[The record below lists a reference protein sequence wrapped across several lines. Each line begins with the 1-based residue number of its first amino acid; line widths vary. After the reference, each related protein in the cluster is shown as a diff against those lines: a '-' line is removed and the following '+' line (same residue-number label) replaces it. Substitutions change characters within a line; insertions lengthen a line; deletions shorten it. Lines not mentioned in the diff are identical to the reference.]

1 MCNTHQQKNNYMTT
15 YLRISIKV
23 IMGVSLVLDT
33 VSIQL
38 YSQKSV
44 PWRDPSPH
52 TIQFVTV
59 DKNVQLEV
67 LDWGGN
73 GRPVILLAGGGN
85 TAHVFDEFA
94 PKLAIKYH
102 VYGITRRGFG
112 SSGFSTLEQVS
123 QLGDDI
129 LSVIDSLKL
138 NKPVL
143 IGHSIAGTELSSIAN
158 SHPDKISGLV
168 YLEAGY
174 LYAIDNGK
182 GATMKE
188 FLEISGPKPPSPGDN
203 DLTNFSTLQNWD
215 AQVYGF
221 RMPEAEFRQ
230 IWDSTSDGRP
240 VKLRDFP
247 GNSMF
252 MNIMTS
258 TIKYKNIPVPALVIF
273 AIPHVQ
279 EAWMKE
285 STDPIIHNEAETY
298 FKTLDGL
305 ANKQAKAFK
314 EGVLSS
320 HVERMRGMHYIFLS
334 NEKVVLHKIH
344 TFVDSLK

>member
-1 MCNTHQQKNNYMTT
+1 MKNSHPASWNILLSLSVFLNSIMTYSFSQQ
-15 YLRISIKV
+15 
-23 IMGVSLVLDT
+23 LVT
-33 VSIQL
+33 W
-38 YSQKSV
+38 K
-44 PWRDPSPH
+44 DPSPH

-59 DKNVQLEV
+59 DKKIQLEV
-67 LDWGGN
+67 LDWGGI

-112 SSGFSTLEQVS
+112 ASGFSTLEEVD

-129 LSVIDSLKL
+129 LTVIDAFKL

-143 IGHSIAGTELSSIAN
+143 IGHSIAGAELSSIAI
-158 SHPDKISGLV
+158 SHPNKISGLV

-174 LYAIDNGK
+174 PYAFDNNE

-188 FLEISGPKPPSPGDN
+188 FLEISGPQPPSPSN
-203 DLTNFSTLQNWD
+203 KDLTSFRTLQKWD
-215 AQVYGF
+215 TQVNGF

-240 VKLRDFP
+240 TKLRDFP

-258 TIKYKNIPVPALVIF
+258 KIKYNNIPVPALVIF

-279 EAWMKE
+279 ETWIKE
-285 STDPIIHNEAETY
+285 STDPVIKKEAEIY

-305 ANKQAKAFK
+305 AKKQAKAFK
-314 EGVLSS
+314 EGVSTS
-320 HVERMRGMHYIFLS
+320 HVERIRGMHYIFLS
-334 NEKVVLHKIH
+334 NEKITLDKIH
-344 TFVDSLK
+344 KFIDSLK